1 MSERCFRF
9 EGPGKWFV
17 IPAKAGIH
25 CQSWI
30 PAFAG
35 MKKSEVISDSFF
47 WSHTRDGRAMVH
59 GRIHGGGA
67 GRPSLTVSMIRSLLT
82 SVLMLIVLGMVAG
95 PAFAQGEESAAPA
108 SADTGFFEL
117 VRTGGLVGGLIFALS
132 LSMVYLMVEHLLSIR
147 RGRLIPA
154 ELAEAVH
161 QHLSERKIEDAKQQ
175 CSLQPCF
182 LSNVLASGL
191 SVIEL
196 GYQDVEKSMEDTSTE
211 QAARMFRKIEYLHLI
226 GTLAPMLGLLG
237 TVWGM
242 ITAFMEFEAK
252 ANPAVSELAPGI
264 YRALVTTMLGL
275 TVAVP
280 AFASFAIFRNRID
293 ELVAEASL
301 TAEHVFADFRRDQAR
316 RERKLAK
323 QERNQERSSERSSE
337 PTPRVPSVAME
348 RGTHS

>member
-1 MSERCFRF
+1 ML
-9 EGPGKWFV
+9 
-17 IPAKAGIH
+17 
-25 CQSWI
+25 
-30 PAFAG
+30 
-35 MKKSEVISDSFF
+35 
-47 WSHTRDGRAMVH
+47 RALATPLV
-59 GRIHGGGA
+59 
-67 GRPSLTVSMIRSLLT
+67 TLL
-82 SVLMLIVLGMVAG
+82 VLGMFVGPVFADGEGAATSAG
-95 PAFAQGEESAAPA
+95 S
-108 SADTGFFEL
+108 DTGFFDL

-147 RGRLIPA
+147 RGTLIPG

-196 GYQDVEKSMEDTSTE
+196 GYRDVEKSMEDTATE

-316 RERKLAK
+316 RERSRAK
-323 QERNQERSSERSSE
+323 QERAVEAQ
-337 PTPRVPSVAME
+337 PRVQSVAME
-348 RGTHS
+348 RGAQT

>member
-1 MSERCFRF
+1 MAPGRF
-9 EGPGKWFV
+9 Q
-17 IPAKAGIH
+17 ITA
-25 CQSWI
+25 
-30 PAFAG
+30 
-35 MKKSEVISDSFF
+35 SD
-47 WSHTRDGRAMVH
+47 RAASV
-59 GRIHGGGA
+59 
-67 GRPSLTVSMIRSLLT
+67 SSMIRTLATPLLT
-82 SVLMLIVLGMVAG
+82 LLVLITIAG
-95 PAFAQGEESAAPA
+95 PAFADGEDAASAA
-108 SADTGFFEL
+108 SADTGFFDL

-132 LSMVYLMVEHLLSIR
+132 LSMVYLIVEHLLSIR
-147 RGRLIPA
+147 RNTLIPP

-196 GYQDVEKSMEDTSTE
+196 GYQDVEKSMEDTATE

-316 RERKLAK
+316 RDRGRAK
-323 QERNQERSSERSSE
+323 QERTVE
-337 PTPRVPSVAME
+337 PTPKIPSVAME
-348 RGTHS
+348 RGVKT

>member
-1 MSERCFRF
+1 
-9 EGPGKWFV
+9 
-17 IPAKAGIH
+17 
-25 CQSWI
+25 
-30 PAFAG
+30 
-35 MKKSEVISDSFF
+35 
-47 WSHTRDGRAMVH
+47 MVH
-59 GRIHGGGA
+59 GPCRGIA
-67 GRPSLTVSMIRSLLT
+67 ARRAASVSSVMRTLATPLLT
-82 SVLMLIVLGMVAG
+82 LLVLVTVAG
-95 PAFAQGEESAAPA
+95 PVLADGDGTAPA
-108 SADTGFFEL
+108 VSADTGFFDL

-132 LSMVYLMVEHLLSIR
+132 LSMVYLTVEHLLSIR
-147 RGRLIPA
+147 RATLIPA
-154 ELAEAVH
+154 ELAEAVY

-196 GYQDVEKSMEDTSTE
+196 GYQDVEKSMEDTATE

-280 AFASFAIFRNRID
+280 AFAGFAIFRNRID

-301 TAEHVFADFRRDQAR
+301 TAEHVFADYRRDQAR
-316 RERKLAK
+316 RERSRGK
-323 QERNQERSSERSSE
+323 QERVSES
-337 PTPRVPSVAME
+337 TPRMQPVTME
-348 RGTHS
+348 RGTQT

>member
-1 MSERCFRF
+1 ML
-9 EGPGKWFV
+9 
-17 IPAKAGIH
+17 
-25 CQSWI
+25 
-30 PAFAG
+30 
-35 MKKSEVISDSFF
+35 
-47 WSHTRDGRAMVH
+47 H
-59 GRIHGGGA
+59 GRDQHVA
-67 GRPSLTVSMIRSLLT
+67 ARRT
-82 SVLMLIVLGMVAG
+82 SVSSMLRALATPLVTLIVLGMFVG
-95 PAFAQGEESAAPA
+95 PAFADGDGTATSA
-108 SADTGFFEL
+108 SSDTGFFDL

-147 RGRLIPA
+147 RGTLIPG

-161 QHLSERKIEDAKQQ
+161 QHLSERKIDDAKQQ

-323 QERNQERSSERSSE
+323 QERAAESSTRE
-337 PTPRVPSVAME
+337 PSASRVQSVAME
-348 RGTHS
+348 RGAQT

>member
-1 MSERCFRF
+1 M
-9 EGPGKWFV
+9 
-17 IPAKAGIH
+17 I
-25 CQSWI
+25 
-30 PAFAG
+30 
-35 MKKSEVISDSFF
+35 
-47 WSHTRDGRAMVH
+47 H
-59 GRIHGGGA
+59 GRYQGAA
-67 GRPSLTVSMIRSLLT
+67 GRHAASLWSIIRALATPLLT
-82 SVLMLIVLGMVAG
+82 LLVLATVVG
-95 PAFAQGEESAAPA
+95 PAFADGKGPATSA
-108 SADTGFFEL
+108 SADTGFFDL
-117 VRTGGLVGGLIFALS
+117 VRTGGLIGGLIFALS

-147 RGRLIPA
+147 RGTLIPG

-161 QHLSERKIEDAKQQ
+161 QYLSERKIEDAKQQ

-191 SVIEL
+191 AVIEL
-196 GYQDVEKSMEDTSTE
+196 GYRDVEKSMEDTATE

-280 AFASFAIFRNRID
+280 AFAAFAIFRNRID

-301 TAEHVFADFRRDQAR
+301 TAEYVFADYRRDQAR
-316 RERKLAK
+316 RDRGRTK
-323 QERNQERSSERSSE
+323 QERVDEL
-337 PTPRVPSVAME
+337 PPKIPSVTRE
-348 RGTHS
+348 RGAQT

>member
-1 MSERCFRF
+1 M
-9 EGPGKWFV
+9 
-17 IPAKAGIH
+17 I
-25 CQSWI
+25 
-30 PAFAG
+30 
-35 MKKSEVISDSFF
+35 
-47 WSHTRDGRAMVH
+47 H
-59 GRIHGGGA
+59 GRYQGTGA
-67 GRPSLTVSMIRSLLT
+67 GRTASVSSMLRTLSTPLLT
-82 SVLMLIVLGMVAG
+82 LLVLGTVVGPVFADGDGAAG
-95 PAFAQGEESAAPA
+95 SA
-108 SADTGFFEL
+108 STDTGFFDL

-147 RGRLIPA
+147 RSTLIPS

-161 QHLSERKIEDAKQQ
+161 QHLSERKIDDAKQQ

-196 GYQDVEKSMEDTSTE
+196 GYQDVEKSMEDTATE

-280 AFASFAIFRNRID
+280 AFAGFAIFRNRID

-316 RERKLAK
+316 RDRGRAK
-323 QERNQERSSERSSE
+323 QERSVETSPGMRSV
-337 PTPRVPSVAME
+337 TME
-348 RGTHS
+348 RGAQS

>member
-1 MSERCFRF
+1 MLLAR
-9 EGPGKWFV
+9 
-17 IPAKAGIH
+17 IQDGIV
-25 CQSWI
+25 
-30 PAFAG
+30 
-35 MKKSEVISDSFF
+35 ML
-47 WSHTRDGRAMVH
+47 H
-59 GRIHGGGA
+59 GRDKQVA
-67 GRPSLTVSMIRSLLT
+67 VERGRSASSMIR
-82 SVLMLIVLGMVAG
+82 VLATPLVMLVVLGMLVG
-95 PAFAQGEESAAPA
+95 PAFADGNGAATSA
-108 SADTGFFEL
+108 SADTGFFDL

-147 RGRLIPA
+147 RGTLIPA

-161 QHLSERKIEDAKQQ
+161 QHLSERKIEDARQQ

-196 GYQDVEKSMEDTSTE
+196 GYQDVEKSMEDTATE

-316 RERKLAK
+316 RERKGSK
-323 QERNQERSSERSSE
+323 QERAVESSPRE
-337 PTPRVPSVAME
+337 PAAPRVQSVAME
-348 RGTHS
+348 RGTQT

>member
-1 MSERCFRF
+1 ML
-9 EGPGKWFV
+9 
-17 IPAKAGIH
+17 
-25 CQSWI
+25 
-30 PAFAG
+30 
-35 MKKSEVISDSFF
+35 
-47 WSHTRDGRAMVH
+47 H
-59 GRIHGGGA
+59 GRYQGVAA
-67 GRPSLTVSMIRSLLT
+67 GRSASVGSMVRALATPLLT
-82 SVLMLIVLGMVAG
+82 LLVLGMVAG
-95 PAFAQGEESAAPA
+95 PAFAQGEASGAPA
-108 SADTGFFEL
+108 SADTGFFDL

-147 RGRLIPA
+147 RGTLIPG

-196 GYQDVEKSMEDTSTE
+196 GYKDVEKSMEDTATE

-316 RERKLAK
+316 RERGRAK
-323 QERNQERSSERSSE
+323 QERNSERATE
-337 PTPRVPSVAME
+337 TPARVQSVAME
-348 RGTHS
+348 RGSQT

>member
-1 MSERCFRF
+1 MLVT
-9 EGPGKWFV
+9 P
-17 IPAKAGIH
+17 
-25 CQSWI
+25 
-30 PAFAG
+30 
-35 MKKSEVISDSFF
+35 
-47 WSHTRDGRAMVH
+47 
-59 GRIHGGGA
+59 
-67 GRPSLTVSMIRSLLT
+67 LLA
-82 SVLMLIVLGMVAG
+82 LIVLASIAGRALADGDG
-95 PAFAQGEESAAPA
+95 PAISTDA
-108 SADTGFFEL
+108 STGFFDL

-147 RGRLIPA
+147 RSTLIPG

-161 QHLSERKIEDAKQQ
+161 QHLSERKIEDARQQ

-182 LSNVLASGL
+182 LSAILSSGL

-196 GYQDVEKSMEDTSTE
+196 GYQDVEKSMEDTATE

-301 TAEHVFADFRRDQAR
+301 TAEHVFADFRREQAR
-316 RERKLAK
+316 RERSRA
-323 QERNQERSSERSSE
+323 RSERTSE
-337 PTPRVPSVAME
+337 PSPRVPSVAME
-348 RGTHS
+348 RGAQS

>member
-1 MSERCFRF
+1 ML
-9 EGPGKWFV
+9 
-17 IPAKAGIH
+17 
-25 CQSWI
+25 
-30 PAFAG
+30 
-35 MKKSEVISDSFF
+35 
-47 WSHTRDGRAMVH
+47 H
-59 GRIHGGGA
+59 GRNKQFA
-67 GRPSLTVSMIRSLLT
+67 VGRGTSATSMIRALATPLVT
-82 SVLMLIVLGMVAG
+82 LVVLGMFVG
-95 PAFAQGEESAAPA
+95 PAFADGDEAATSA
-108 SADTGFFEL
+108 SADTDFFDL

-147 RGRLIPA
+147 RGILIPD

-196 GYQDVEKSMEDTSTE
+196 GYQDVEKSMEDTATE

-280 AFASFAIFRNRID
+280 AFAGFAIFRNRID

-323 QERNQERSSERSSE
+323 QERAAVESSPRE
-337 PTPRVPSVAME
+337 PAAPRVQAVAIE
-348 RGTHS
+348 RGTQT

>member
-1 MSERCFRF
+1 
-9 EGPGKWFV
+9 
-17 IPAKAGIH
+17 
-25 CQSWI
+25 
-30 PAFAG
+30 
-35 MKKSEVISDSFF
+35 
-47 WSHTRDGRAMVH
+47 
-59 GRIHGGGA
+59 
-67 GRPSLTVSMIRSLLT
+67 
-82 SVLMLIVLGMVAG
+82 
-95 PAFAQGEESAAPA
+95 
-108 SADTGFFEL
+108 
-117 VRTGGLVGGLIFALS
+117 
-132 LSMVYLMVEHLLSIR
+132 MVYLMVEHLLSIR
-147 RGRLIPA
+147 RSTLIPS

-161 QHLSERKIEDAKQQ
+161 QHLSERKIDDAKQQ

-196 GYQDVEKSMEDTSTE
+196 GYQDVEKSMEDTATE

-280 AFASFAIFRNRID
+280 AFAGFAIFRNRID

-316 RERKLAK
+316 RDRGRAK
-323 QERNQERSSERSSE
+323 QERSVETSPGMRSV
-337 PTPRVPSVAME
+337 TME
-348 RGTHS
+348 RGAQS

>member
-1 MSERCFRF
+1 MF
-9 EGPGKWFV
+9 
-17 IPAKAGIH
+17 
-25 CQSWI
+25 
-30 PAFAG
+30 
-35 MKKSEVISDSFF
+35 
-47 WSHTRDGRAMVH
+47 H
-59 GRIHGGGA
+59 GRNKFVGA
-67 GRPSLTVSMIRSLLT
+67 GHGTSVSSMIRALATPLVTLL
-82 SVLMLIVLGMVAG
+82 VLGMFVG
-95 PAFAQGEESAAPA
+95 PAFADGDGDPTAAG
-108 SADTGFFEL
+108 SDTGFLDL

-147 RGRLIPA
+147 RGTLIPG

-196 GYQDVEKSMEDTSTE
+196 GYRDVEKSMEDTATE

-301 TAEHVFADFRRDQAR
+301 MAEHVFADFRRDQAR
-316 RERKLAK
+316 RERSRAK
-323 QERNQERSSERSSE
+323 QERNQERAAE
-337 PTPRVPSVAME
+337 PAPKVQSVAME
-348 RGTHS
+348 RGAQP

>member
-1 MSERCFRF
+1 MWMNGGDTASGRRAAALTLYSDGLRMLHGSFRARSNRR
-9 EGPGKWFV
+9 PSILRAILV
-17 IPAKAGIH
+17 NAGVLAALCIVAA
-25 CQSWI
+25 
-30 PAFAG
+30 PAFAA
-35 MKKSEVISDSFF
+35 D
-47 WSHTRDGRAMVH
+47 
-59 GRIHGGGA
+59 
-67 GRPSLTVSMIRSLLT
+67 
-82 SVLMLIVLGMVAG
+82 
-95 PAFAQGEESAAPA
+95 SAATGETPP
-108 SADTGFFEL
+108 DTGLFDL

-132 LSMVYLMVEHLLSIR
+132 LTMVYLIVEHLLSIR
-147 RGRLIPA
+147 RNALIPP

-161 QHLSERKIEDAKQQ
+161 QQLSDRKIEDAQQQ

-182 LSNVLASGL
+182 LSNILAAGL

-196 GYQDVEKSMEDTSTE
+196 GYRDVEKAMEDTATE
-211 QAARMFRKIEYLHLI
+211 QAARLFRKIEYLHLI

-316 RERKLAK
+316 LKNRSKADKAAEVQRAVEAQRAAESLAK
-323 QERNQERSSERSSE
+323 I
-337 PTPRVPSVAME
+337 PSVALE
-348 RGTHS
+348 RGAQS

>member
-1 MSERCFRF
+1 MLHERN
-9 EGPGKWFV
+9 KLD
-17 IPAKAGIH
+17 A
-25 CQSWI
+25 
-30 PAFAG
+30 
-35 MKKSEVISDSFF
+35 
-47 WSHTRDGRAMVH
+47 
-59 GRIHGGGA
+59 A
-67 GRPSLTVSMIRSLLT
+67 GRGTSLSSMIRALATPLLT
-82 SVLMLIVLGMVAG
+82 LAVLGLLVG
-95 PAFAQGEESAAPA
+95 PAFADGDGTATSAN
-108 SADTGFFEL
+108 ADTGFFDL

-147 RGRLIPA
+147 RGTLIPG

-196 GYQDVEKSMEDTSTE
+196 GYQDVEKSMEDTATE

-316 RERKLAK
+316 RERKLA
-323 QERNQERSSERSSE
+323 RQERSVESSA
-337 PTPRVPSVAME
+337 PRVQSVAME
-348 RGTHS
+348 RGSQT

>member
-1 MSERCFRF
+1 MLHARYQGVAAVR
-9 EGPGKWFV
+9 
-17 IPAKAGIH
+17 AATAG
-25 CQSWI
+25 S
-30 PAFAG
+30 
-35 MKKSEVISDSFF
+35 
-47 WSHTRDGRAMVH
+47 MV
-59 GRIHGGGA
+59 RTLA
-67 GRPSLTVSMIRSLLT
+67 TPLLSLL
-82 SVLMLIVLGMVAG
+82 VLGMIAG
-95 PAFAQGEESAAPA
+95 PAFAQGEESGA
-108 SADTGFFEL
+108 SASAETGFLDL

-147 RGRLIPA
+147 RSTLIPG

-182 LSNVLASGL
+182 LSNVLAAGL

-196 GYQDVEKSMEDTSTE
+196 GYKDVEKSMEDTATE

-301 TAEHVFADFRRDQAR
+301 TAEHVFADFRRDHAR
-316 RERKLAK
+316 RERGRAK
-323 QERNQERSSERSSE
+323 QDRNSERAAES
-337 PTPRVPSVAME
+337 PPRVQSVAIE
-348 RGTHS
+348 RGSQT